1 MSRLEPRRTL
11 RSTKEL
17 PSSAGFHFVN
27 LCPSWLMVSSMLT
40 EIILEAWIALRRNYT
55 RSLLTMLGIVWGIAT
70 VTLLIAYGSSFRR
83 ILVGG
88 FDAFGKSVVICWPQQ
103 TSEQP
108 GGQRAGKKVRLEQ
121 ADLDIVKE
129 TAPLVKHVCLETVN
143 RPGIS
148 YGERMVG
155 TAAIRGVCP
164 EYGEM
169 RNEVPSEGRW
179 ISAGDELERRR
190 VVFLGGRVREQLFSG
205 RPAIGETVQIG
216 GVHFTVIGVM
226 ARKIQLSNYF
236 SSDDDSA
243 WIPYSAAG
251 DVWNTKYAAVMVFEP
266 VAPQFEKKAQAQ
278 VLAAIA
284 SRQQFSPTDPK
295 AFQMFGRDEFR
306 PVIDGLTI
314 GLQVLLTFVGTL
326 TLGIG
331 GVGVMNIMLVSV
343 DERIREIGL
352 RRALG
357 AKKWQIKLQFLAETL
372 LIMLLGGAAGVLLSY
387 GIAAAVGTLPLMGP
401 LFEDD
406 SGKADIHLQ
415 ISLAT
420 VMLSTLVLLAVGV
433 ASGLVPALRA
443 SKLGSGRSAAI
454 RVKRLSS

>member
-1 MSRLEPRRTL
+1 
-11 RSTKEL
+11 
-17 PSSAGFHFVN
+17 
-27 LCPSWLMVSSMLT
+27 MLT
-40 EIILEAWIALRRNYT
+40 EIIREAWIALKRNYT

-70 VTLLIAYGSSFRR
+70 VTLLIAYGSSFRS

-108 GGQRAGKKVRLEQ
+108 GGQRAGKKVVLEQ
-121 ADLDIVKE
+121 ADLDMVKQD
-129 TAPLVKHVCLETVN
+129 APLVKHVCLETVK
-143 RPGIS
+143 RPGIG
-148 YGERMVG
+148 YGDRMVG
-155 TAAIRGVCP
+155 TAAVRGVCP

-179 ISAGDELERRR
+179 ISPSDELERRR

-205 RPAIGETVQIG
+205 RPAVGETVQIG
-216 GVHFTVIGVM
+216 GVRFTVIGVM

-251 DVWNTKYAAVMVFEP
+251 DLWNTRYAAVMVFEP
-266 VAPQFEKKAQAQ
+266 VAPQFEKKAMAQ

-284 SRQQFSPTDPK
+284 TRQQFSPTDKK
-295 AFQMFGRDEFR
+295 AIQMFGRDEFR
-306 PVIDGLTI
+306 PIIDGLTI
-314 GLQVLLTFVGTL
+314 GLQVLLTFIGTL

-357 AKKWQIKLQFLAETL
+357 ARKRHIKLQFLAETL
-372 LIMLLGGAAGVLLSY
+372 LIMLLGGAIGVLLSY
-387 GIAAAVGTLPLMGP
+387 AIAAAVGTVPLMGP

-406 SGKADIHLQ
+406 SGKADIHLK
-415 ISLAT
+415 ISMFT
-420 VMLSTLVLLAVGV
+420 VLLSTVVLLVVGV
-433 ASGLVPALRA
+433 ISGLVPALRA
-443 SKLGSGRSAAI
+443 AKLDPVEALRYE
-454 RVKRLSS
+454 